1 MTDRPNQIQPPMVLA
16 RDLVRDEVVLSSRTW
31 VVKVGTSVLTGPA
44 GTLDP
49 ARIDHLAEQIS
60 TVVDSGRKVAVVS
73 SGAVGAGMG
82 QLGWKRRPDN
92 LSQLQAAAAVG
103 QPYLIRAYDD
113 GLSAPPSSRRTIA
126 PHSRRLRQPPTLP
139 QYAEHPARALRV

>member
-1 MTDRPNQIQPPMVLA
+1 MAENNDLNLNVPSAIVAAGDRADLIAHA
-16 RDLVRDEVVLSSRTW
+16 RDLVRDDVVLSARTW
-31 VVKVGTSVLTGPA
+31 VVKVGTSVLTGPD

-60 TVVDSGRKVAVVS
+60 TVMDSGRKVALVS

-92 LSQLQAAAAVG
+92 LPSFRR
-103 QPYLIRAYDD
+103 P
-113 GLSAPPSSRRTIA
+113 PPSAR
-126 PHSRRLRQPPTLP
+126 PT
-139 QYAEHPARALRV
+139 